1 VSSDVLLPVAITL
14 ALGVPI
20 VLVLW
25 RVFVV
30 GGDLRRDAQIG
41 RLALDIVRRTDV
53 SLGELAV
60 VVDDLRRRR
69 AEPIAIE
76 ASMHA
81 SIDALRR
88 YAQEATVVDMHVTG
102 SASGALR
109 PEIERAQRAVE
120 LIEHGRRLMLDG
132 AAAGAGRGRDFGQA
146 RLPEH
151 DPRPRCHKGEGRGN
165 RRGRRPGR
173 HRGPLASSQPLTRM
187 AGRAAPGQRRGR

>member
-132 AAAGAGRGRDFGQA
+132 AAAGLAEGETSVKRGYLNMIHARDAIRARGEAIAAAADPAGTEA
-146 RLPEH
+146 RWHL
-151 DPRPRCHKGEGRGN
+151 RN
-165 RRGRRPGR
+165 R
-173 HRGPLASSQPLTRM
+173 
-187 AGRAAPGQRRGR
+187 